1 MGKLEQWTI
10 GVTRYYQGVMLDDF
24 KHQCIQFLIGEHPR
38 LQKPYGIRAILEK
51 EMMKHKSLYTE
62 QNDVQIAVL
71 TWNCAGNP
79 PPQNFDI
86 RDVLYDG
93 GQEMA
98 DIYIIGL

>member
-1 MGKLEQWTI
+1 
-10 GVTRYYQGVMLDDF
+10 
-24 KHQCIQFLIGEHPR
+24 
-38 LQKPYGIRAILEK
+38 
-51 EMMKHKSLYTE
+51 MMKHKSLYTE

-86 RDVLYDG
+86 RDVLYDS